1 MALGLVSTIAIGVV
15 MAAICIQTR
24 QEAWSYPDAVAGA
37 LFLVS
42 GVVFPL
48 LVLPGPLQAIGLL
61 SPLGWWIEGVRYA
74 LFLVSGVVFP
84 LLVLPGPL
92 QAIGLLSPLGW
103 WIEGVRYA
111 LFPGGLSS
119 LGGVGSFFASV
130 TSHTA
135 PTSAEIAIALLAT
148 GTVATLGSVA
158 AFRVSDRRAKD
169 RGLLDLTTGY

>member
-74 LFLVSGVVFP
+74 LF
-84 LLVLPGPL
+84 
-92 QAIGLLSPLGW
+92 
-103 WIEGVRYA
+103 
-111 LFPGGLSS
+111 PGGLSS

-135 PTSAEIAIALLAT
+135 PTSVEIAIALLAT

-169 RGLLDLTTGY
+169 RGLLDLTTGS